1 MNYSV
6 VLLLVTGWAWSLCD
20 HQVWSHHWFSGVW
33 HRWGSPCCSALR
45 MLSSHRCWILSISFS
60 TPVQVITLTLLDFMG
75 LINDCLHLFVRVP
88 SPWHF
93 WDKPHLVL
101 APKSSHIA
109 RHGLLVPS
117 QRLLHLYLKEKRNY
131 TEMFCLVW
139 QSGRWCLPGVTGKCD
154 WEVSSFSPSSQK
166 NLQSIAI
173 NACWHA

>member
-6 VLLLVTGWAWSLCD
+6 VLLLVTGWSWSLCD
-20 HQVWSHHWFSGVW
+20 HQVRCPCWFSGVW

-75 LINDCLHLFVRVP
+75 LINDCLHLFVCVP

-93 WDKPHLVL
+93 WDKPYLVL
-101 APKSSHIA
+101 APKSLHIA

-117 QRLLHLYLKEKRNY
+117 QRLLHLYLKERRDY

-139 QSGRWCLPGVTGKCD
+139 HSGRWCPPGATGKCD